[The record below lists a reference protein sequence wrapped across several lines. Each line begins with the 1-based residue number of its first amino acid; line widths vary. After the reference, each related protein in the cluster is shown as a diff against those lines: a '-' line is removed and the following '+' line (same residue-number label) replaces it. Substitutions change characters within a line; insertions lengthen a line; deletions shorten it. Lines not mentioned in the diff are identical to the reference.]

1 MLQHSCGEEI
11 QLVVCL
17 EIEFCYLI
25 TYSGLM
31 LSSSFPYQVWDVR
44 IEHVCNEEHVH
55 ALFVVTDVLCC
66 WCGHKYAQDVF
77 STPVNTLS
85 CACVP
90 DVLSNVH
97 VN

>member
-66 WCGHKYAQDVF
+66 WCGQVCSGCVQHSCEHIVVCMCPGCAQ
-77 STPVNTLS
+77 
-85 CACVP
+85 
-90 DVLSNVH
+90 
-97 VN
+97 